1 MKAYLS
7 YETERREIRIV
18 SIDLLERDYLGYE
31 FKISFYDQ
39 EDAYKFLQ
47 FFSIEHEEFNWKY
60 VKHDLIIYKLIQNE
74 LLHLKGCYP
83 NNINFNESMEL
94 TNIGLSYDR
103 YEKFELS
110 EEDKSFIISKE
121 RDQKLT
127 LLGI

>member
-7 YETERREIRIV
+7 YETEKREIRIV
-18 SIDLLERDYLGYE
+18 PIDLSERDYLGYQV
-31 FKISFYDQ
+31 KISFIDQ
-39 EDAYKFLQ
+39 EDGYKFLQ

-60 VKHDLIIYKLIQNE
+60 VKQDLTIYKLIENE
-74 LLHLKGCYP
+74 LLHLKGCCP
-83 NNINFNESMEL
+83 SNINFNKSMEL
-94 TNIGLSYDR
+94 NNIELSYDR

-110 EEDKSFIISKE
+110 EEDRLFIISKE

>member
-7 YETERREIRIV
+7 YETEKREIRIV
-18 SIDLLERDYLGYE
+18 PIDLSERDYLGYQV
-31 FKISFYDQ
+31 KISFIDQ

-60 VKHDLIIYKLIQNE
+60 VKQDLTIYKLIENE
-74 LLHLKGCYP
+74 LLHLKGCCP
-83 NNINFNESMEL
+83 SNINFNKSMEL
-94 TNIGLSYDR
+94 NNIELSYDR

-110 EEDKSFIISKE
+110 EEDRLFIISKE